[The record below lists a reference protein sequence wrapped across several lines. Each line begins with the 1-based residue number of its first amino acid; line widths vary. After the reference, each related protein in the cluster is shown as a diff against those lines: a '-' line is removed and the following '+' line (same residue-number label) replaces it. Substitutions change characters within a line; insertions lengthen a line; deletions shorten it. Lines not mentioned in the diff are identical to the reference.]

1 VIIGPEGKSG
11 KKAKG
16 KGRKKRKAGRAAG
29 DDAVR
34 GDGPSAA
41 PATSAASR
49 SAVTVADA
57 TLDASPVRPA
67 PVATVEDAAALVDRL
82 AARVDALL
90 DGLGGLPRGPVAPV
104 APSAAADGDPA
115 PAADGDPAPAAD
127 GDPAPADDVVAPATG
142 PETASARLVARE
154 LLRRGVPAD
163 RVARTLRDGYGVAE
177 PEPVL
182 AAVLP
187 RSGG

>member
-1 VIIGPEGKSG
+1 MIIGPEGKSG

-115 PAADGDPAPAAD
+115 PA
-127 GDPAPADDVVAPATG
+127 DDVVAPATG